1 MVEQARFAG
10 VAKCVELA
18 VLAGTV
24 LGEFAVLVVTGMTEF
39 AVAIADDGWPA
50 KLQVQE

>member
-1 MVEQARFAG
+1 MAAFV
-10 VAKCVELA
+10 

-50 KLQVQE
+50 KLQVQG